1 MSGFAHSWRVIHE
14 ALKADRERQRM
25 AVPSAD
31 AEFLPAALE
40 VIETPVSPT
49 GRLTTWILL
58 AGMVVTLLWLVLG
71 RVDVV
76 SSAPGKLVPAGSV
89 KIVQSAGSGVIR
101 SILVHDGDRVRK
113 GQLLIELDTT
123 LATAELQQAAKALL
137 AVELDVARNKAI
149 ADALG
154 AGGGGGT
161 PRFVA
166 PTGTPPDI
174 AATQRRLVD
183 AQVGEVLA
191 SVAGLE
197 AGRRSALSEAD
208 AASATRAKLD
218 ETLPILDHEL
228 EAMQRLDEQGYAPG
242 LRLLELQR
250 QRRSEAGDRDVA
262 IAQHARGLSEAGKL
276 SQQIGQ
282 TREQARRIALAD
294 LAKAESEVV
303 LRREDVIKAKR
314 RTGLQRLYAAEDGT
328 VQQLAV
334 HTIGGVVEPA
344 RTLMVIVPERGGIEL
359 EAHVL
364 NKDAGFVR
372 EGQGAVVKLDA
383 FPFTRYGTITGT
395 VVSLSRDAVPDPK
408 LGPTYVARVRLS
420 RASLVVDGKPV
431 ALGAGLN
438 AVADIRTGSR
448 RIISWLLS
456 PVQTTV
462 AQAARER

>member
-1 MSGFAHSWRVIHE
+1 MSGLAHSWRVIRE
-14 ALKADRERQRM
+14 ALKADRERRRN
-25 AVPSAD
+25 AVLSAD

-58 AGMVVTLLWLVLG
+58 AGLVVTILWLVLG

-76 SSAPGKLVPAGSV
+76 SSAPGKLMPAGSV

-101 SILVHDGDRVRK
+101 SILVHDGDHVRK

-123 LATAELQQAAKALL
+123 LATAELQQAEKALL
-137 AVELDVARNKAI
+137 SIELDVARNRAI
-149 ADALG
+149 ADALSGRGG
-154 AGGGGGT
+154 A
-161 PRFVA
+161 PHFVA
-166 PTGTPPDI
+166 PAGTPPEI
-174 AATQRRLVD
+174 AETQRRLVD

-191 SVAGLE
+191 NVGGLE
-197 AGRRSALSEAD
+197 AARRSALSEAD

-218 ETLPILDHEL
+218 ETIPILDHEL
-228 EAMQRLDEQGYAPG
+228 AAMQRLDENGYAPG

-262 IAQHARGLSEAGKL
+262 VAQHARGLSEAGKM

-303 LRREDVIKAKR
+303 LRREDVIKARR

-344 RTLMVIVPERGGIEL
+344 RTLMVIVPARGGIEL

-372 EGQGAVVKLDA
+372 EGQDAVVKLDA
-383 FPFTRYGTITGT
+383 FPFTRYGTIPAK

-420 RASLVVDGKPV
+420 RASLIVDGKPV
-431 ALGAGLN
+431 ALGSGLN

>member
-1 MSGFAHSWRVIHE
+1 MSGLAHSWRVIRE
-14 ALKADRERQRM
+14 ALKADRERRRN

-58 AGMVVTLLWLVLG
+58 AGLVVTILWLVLG
-71 RVDVV
+71 KVDVV
-76 SSAPGKLVPAGSV
+76 SSAPGKLMPAGSV

-101 SILVHDGDRVRK
+101 SILVHDGDHVRK

-123 LATAELQQAAKALL
+123 LATAELQQAEKALL
-137 AVELDVARNKAI
+137 AMELDVARNKAI

-154 AGGGGGT
+154 GGGAAH
-161 PRFVA
+161 FVA
-166 PTGTPPDI
+166 PAGTPPDI
-174 AATQRRLVD
+174 AETQRRLVD

-197 AGRRSALSEAD
+197 AARRSALSEAD

-228 EAMQRLDEQGYAPG
+228 EAMRRLDENGYAPG

-262 IAQHARGLSEAGKL
+262 IAQHARGLSEAGKM

-303 LRREDVIKAKR
+303 LRREDVIKARR

-344 RTLMVIVPERGGIEL
+344 RTLMVIVPTRGGIEL

-372 EGQGAVVKLDA
+372 EGQDAVVKLDA
-383 FPFTRYGTITGT
+383 FPFTRYGTIPGK
-395 VVSLSRDAVPDPK
+395 VISLSRDAVPDPK

-420 RASLVVDGKPV
+420 RASLIVDGKPV
-431 ALGAGLN
+431 MLGSGLN